1 MGVFQGFGFDVKVV
15 EVESTK
21 EQSKEVDALTSDLSE
36 FQSIFVFVFSHGC
49 YDKISDSQGRR

>member
-49 YDKISDSQGRR
+49 